1 MVGTVTVPVVV
12 VKLVDGKGVFTK
24 TTTSAIVEPLSPTV
38 VVVNVVVVS
47 AVTESVVV
55 LYIVDKGGV

>member
-1 MVGTVTVPVVV
+1 METSPVVV
-12 VKLVDGKGVFTK
+12 VRLVDGKGVFTK
-24 TTTSAIVEPLSPTV
+24 TTTSVIVEPLSPTV

-47 AVTESVVV
+47 VVTESVVV